1 MITIKT
7 IDAVNAYNELKTL
20 KLSTIDDELMINIWK
35 NIKQLRSISEEYEK
49 DINDSRNALNDDKL
63 TEMQGRLHNAR
74 MREERVKKGEYTL
87 TIEDYQ
93 DVDEINRYFDAYA
106 NKVEKF
112 NEEIA
117 NKEIEINIVVISD
130 ADFLKVLKAND
141 KDFIFMEKVSWMLY

>member
-49 DINDSRNALNDDKL
+49 DINDSRNALNDDIF

-74 MREERVKKGEYTL
+74 IREERVKKGEYTL